1 MYALVIGRAF
11 PDEKTGMMGIFEF
24 EQARALNKHGL
35 KSVYAFCDTR
45 SIKSLRKLNF
55 VKMQSSNVPVYGYH
69 FPIGGIPRPI
79 FDKLKSKR
87 YETLFKKII
96 AEQGVP
102 DIIHVHF
109 PLLNLNNEIWEQ
121 LKALNVPI
129 VVTEHWSKVQLKKI
143 EPYRVSF
150 LRKIVKESHSFNCV
164 GEKLKRSVIEL
175 TGTSTNNN
183 IQIIPNMVKPIFY
196 YEKQKEKKN
205 KFDFIAIG
213 RLVETKRFELLV
225 DAFYKAFSDNPD
237 IYLHIVGDGPLY
249 KKLHKQIRNTGM
261 DNRIK
266 MHGFLSREGTAD
278 LIRKSDA
285 FVSASVIETFGV
297 PFIEAMACG
306 KPVIGVQNGPIDNY
320 IKKDKGILFK
330 GDNIESL
337 VKAFIT
343 MYNDWQLFDKEL
355 IAKET
360 ISKFSEQVVIS
371 RLKII
376 YKSTIRKNKFFS
388 SLN

>member
-24 EQARALNKHGL
+24 EQAVALKRHGL
-35 KSVYAFCDTR
+35 KTVYCFCDTR

-55 VKMQSSNVPVYGYH
+55 VKIQSSNVPVYGYH
-69 FPIGGIPRPI
+69 FPIGGMPRPI

-87 YETLFKKII
+87 YETLLKKII

-129 VVTEHWSKVQLKKI
+129 VVTEHWSKVQLKKL

-150 LRKIVKESHSFNCV
+150 LGKIVKESDSFNCV

-175 TGTSTNNN
+175 TDTDKD
-183 IQIIPNMVKPIFY
+183 IQTIPNMVKPIFY
-196 YEKQKEKKN
+196 YEEQKEKEN
-205 KFDFIAIG
+205 MFDFIAIG
-213 RLVETKRFELLV
+213 RLVETKRFGLLV
-225 DAFYKAFSDNPD
+225 DAFHKAFSDNTD
-237 IYLHIVGDGPLY
+237 VYLHIVGDGPLY
-249 KKLHKQIRNTGM
+249 NKLHKQIRNIGM

-266 MHGFLSREGTAD
+266 MHGFLSRQGTAD

-297 PFIEAMACG
+297 PFIEALACG

-320 IKKDKGILFK
+320 IKKGKGILFK

-360 ISKFSEQVVIS
+360 NSKFSEQVVIS
-371 RLKII
+371 RLKNI